1 MTFLQKLGPGSTL
14 IAPAYLHAALREEL
28 LKTRSGLLGLK
39 LNTLPGWLQ
48 QQANVAVPSRHVA
61 LYQYKQRIQTILP
74 QLKIYRE
81 VADSPVFLNEC
92 RSFLDSI
99 YFWNIPQSELPQES
113 EAQKE
118 LFAILSQLTDI
129 AVPSKQ
135 QRAALTNIKTKRLD
149 DLHILDVYHTLE
161 EEQLIQAL
169 VTQGAQRCTPPVYE
183 PMPLFFHAVNKRQ
196 EIEACAQY
204 IIEHDLD
211 ADDIHIT
218 LANATYKP
226 ILAQIFQRYQIPYTL
241 LQDSH
246 ASILPHRFSALFS
259 YYLKPDTENLLRV
272 LDCGVVHMEQLQK
285 LKDYLDVFSC
295 NIEEAFDH
303 LQQIEDEGHILD
315 ALELAKLQKLE
326 EEAELVRQQLVVYLR
341 PLKQPISIE
350 AMIQTA
356 ASYVRESLRRDDADT
371 KILLDIEAML
381 KELHPYILEKEDIAF
396 FPKERSGAIVCDLR
410 QSPFCRKHLFIL
422 GCTQKD
428 YPAFQTKKGIF
439 DENYHAL
446 ISAYPSMERRYQFYL
461 EQISAMLYAAPSVY
475 VSYPLG
481 TYEGKGMEAALEI
494 EDYVQKQH
502 ANPKAGSV
510 AYPLYSS
517 YEPVSTNITLSPE
530 MAQALF
536 VKDKMIRGS
545 ISALERYVKCPF
557 SYFLRY
563 GLSLREPM
571 KVGFP
576 DSYAGTLAHYLLET
590 FTGKYGK
597 AYTKVAEEK
606 IEEVLMKEIRIMQ
619 DVFPSLE
626 KKLENVAQRILT
638 SMTQTLGL
646 LDDFEQHSILS
657 PYLRE
662 KEFHYSIPLG
672 DDISLALKGYI
683 DRIDASDEFLCILD
697 YKSSA
702 KMLSETNVF
711 AALQLQLLTYS
722 IVCSKEFH
730 KRVLGSFYV
739 SLKNENIPYTA
750 GKLSRRKPVTH
761 LPSSKEEYEE
771 IRHKAHR
778 MNGWVMDSDIQA
790 LDDNGAH
797 IVGVSQNKEGII
809 KPRKLYDLGSIERY
823 FTKMYQMIGNR
834 IINGDI
840 RCLPMEEACMFCSY
854 YEICRF
860 KGIYAEKTQLVE
872 VEDDI
877 YQQQKGREED
887 A

>member
-1 MTFLQKLGPGSTL
+1 M
-14 IAPAYLHAALREEL
+14 
-28 LKTRSGLLGLK
+28 
-39 LNTLPGWLQ
+39 
-48 QQANVAVPSRHVA
+48 
-61 LYQYKQRIQTILP
+61 
-74 QLKIYRE
+74 
-81 VADSPVFLNEC
+81 
-92 RSFLDSI
+92 
-99 YFWNIPQSELPQES
+99 
-113 EAQKE
+113 
-118 LFAILSQLTDI
+118 
-129 AVPSKQ
+129 
-135 QRAALTNIKTKRLD
+135 
-149 DLHILDVYHTLE
+149 
-161 EEQLIQAL
+161 
-169 VTQGAQRCTPPVYE
+169 
-183 PMPLFFHAVNKRQ
+183 
-196 EIEACAQY
+196 
-204 IIEHDLD
+204 
-211 ADDIHIT
+211 
-218 LANATYKP
+218 
-226 ILAQIFQRYQIPYTL
+226 
-241 LQDSH
+241 
-246 ASILPHRFSALFS
+246 RF
-259 YYLKPDTENLLRV
+259 K
-272 LDCGVVHMEQLQK
+272 
-285 LKDYLDVFSC
+285 
-295 NIEEAFDH
+295 
-303 LQQIEDEGHILD
+303 
-315 ALELAKLQKLE
+315 
-326 EEAELVRQQLVVYLR
+326 
-341 PLKQPISIE
+341 
-350 AMIQTA
+350 
-356 ASYVRESLRRDDADT
+356 
-371 KILLDIEAML
+371 
-381 KELHPYILEKEDIAF
+381 DIAF
-396 FPKERSGAIVCDLR
+396 FLYFLDGMTQSSAPTERSGAIVCDLR
-410 QSPFCRKHLFIL
+410 QSPFCRKHLFVL

-461 EQISAMLYAAPSVY
+461 KQISAMLYAAPSVY

-702 KMLSETNVF
+702 KMLSEANVF

-730 KRVLGSFYV
+730 KRVIGSFYV